1 MKGYREAT
9 RSFFERDVLAVAP
22 DLLGC
27 VLQRVDPSGAV
38 AMRITEVEAY
48 AGERD
53 PGAHAYRG
61 KTRRNETMFGPPGH
75 IYSYFT
81 YGLHHAINLVT
92 SREGQPYGC
101 LVRAG
106 EVILGEELARKRR
119 EGTSQVTPLRQRDLA
134 RGPGCVAQAFGVTL
148 SNNGDDLFGGGWGLL
163 LPEIARVEPTSVG
176 PRVGVSGVAGGRS
189 FPWRFWITGDPTV
202 SAYRPGKGVTDGD
215 PTRAGRERSTPSGI
229 QKPGEDSSFTDLRML
244 RRGD

>member
-1 MKGYREAT
+1 MFPDFLSAPV
-9 RSFFERDVLAVAP
+9 DVVAQH
-22 DLLGC
+22 LLGC
-27 VLQRVDPSGAV
+27 SLTCTIDDQPVAV
-38 AMRITEVEAY
+38 RIVETEAY
-48 AGERD
+48 DQDD
-53 PGAHAYRG
+53 PASHAFRG

-119 EGTSQVTPLRQRDLA
+119 EVTSRVTPLRQRDLA

-202 SAYRPGKGVTDGD
+202 SSYRPGKGVTDGD
-215 PTRAGRERSTPSGI
+215 PHESG
-229 QKPGEDSSFTDLRML
+229 S
-244 RRGD
+244 